1 MKILILLVLPQIF
14 RSSYDRILKMKEY
27 FNEPTEL
34 KFQKEYKMILEKK
47 WTLDSSKK
55 GTFKIITPK
64 FLKKAADLCSSLI
77 CDI

>member
-34 KFQKEYKMILEKK
+34 KFSKVIQNDIGKEM
-47 WTLDSSKK
+47 
-55 GTFKIITPK
+55 
-64 FLKKAADLCSSLI
+64 
-77 CDI
+77 DI